1 VLRTRTRTER
11 PGSRKNASSGV
22 RQGPSRAGAQTR
34 WLTRRTK
41 WIESFEGR
49 LQILRPHLTGRV
61 LGTMSNAAWH
71 SRGARGED
79 PIKAANAASADLD
92 ARAKKGKGG

>member
-1 VLRTRTRTER
+1 M
-11 PGSRKNASSGV
+11 PYNKD
-22 RQGPSRAGAQTR
+22 Q
-34 WLTRRTK
+34 

-61 LGTMSNAAWH
+61 LGSISNTAWH
-71 SRGARGED
+71 SHGARGED

-92 ARAKKGKGG
+92 ARAKKGEVR

>member
-1 VLRTRTRTER
+1 MAYN
-11 PGSRKNASSGV
+11 KD
-22 RQGPSRAGAQTR
+22 Q
-34 WLTRRTK
+34 

-61 LGTMSNAAWH
+61 LGTISNAAWR

-92 ARAKKGKGG
+92 ARAKKGQGL

>member
-1 VLRTRTRTER
+1 MTYN
-11 PGSRKNASSGV
+11 KD
-22 RQGPSRAGAQTR
+22 Q
-34 WLTRRTK
+34 

-61 LGTMSNAAWH
+61 LDTMSNAAWH

-79 PIKAANAASADLD
+79 PVMAANTASADLD
-92 ARAKKGKGG
+92 ARARKGPER

>member
-1 VLRTRTRTER
+1 MTYN
-11 PGSRKNASSGV
+11 KD
-22 RQGPSRAGAQTR
+22 Q
-34 WLTRRTK
+34 

-61 LGTMSNAAWH
+61 LGAMSNAAWH
-71 SRGARGED
+71 SRGVRGED

-92 ARAKKGKGG
+92 ARARKRLVK